1 MPTMNGKAMVTPIA
15 GTDLSGAN
23 GLETSHGGRVL
34 YVNAWGAHQ
43 IVRFDRR
50 GATLKKDVVSVDFA
64 PDNLR
69 WNADGTQ
76 LIVAGQKFRTGGKLN
91 ADRTIVYSPSY
102 FPEPGLAMY
111 TNLTVNWTWKAA
123 PVTPVQFYVSVQN
136 LFNRSPSTIGGGG
149 TVPGLFPGTFAGDDL
164 IGRYY
169 TTGMRLRF

>member
-1 MPTMNGKAMVTPIA
+1 VLNAANTGALPSFRTTFYIRYAWDDWSAQVT
-15 GTDLSGAN
+15 
-23 GLETSHGGRVL
+23 
-34 YVNAWGAHQ
+34 
-43 IVRFDRR
+43 
-50 GATLKKDVVSVDFA
+50 
-64 PDNLR
+64 
-69 WNADGTQ
+69 
-76 LIVAGQKFRTGGKLN
+76 QKFRTGGKLN